1 LRSVIVKGQ
10 GFGGPSLNYRF
21 QIHRESY
28 KKLLKNCEIIFIFFT
43 KKRKIRVNE
52 VLPVKVVFA
61 GNVLKKIKK

>member
-21 QIHRESY
+21 QIHQ
-28 KKLLKNCEIIFIFFT
+28 KLLKNCEIIFIFFT